1 MNKAIFYFNSKPIM
15 QKDIE
20 NSLLEIGLR
29 KGDIIMVHSDLS
41 SFGKL
46 GDVKDKNEF
55 IKDILDSFRNVI
67 GKEGTLIVPTY
78 NTESFCKYKIY
89 DVNKTIS
96 TAGIFTE
103 FVRKLATSIRSEDPI
118 HSHAGIGKYAE
129 KLLKDVGD
137 ESFGEDSFFD
147 RFYRLNGKIVNFGT
161 QFNKVTFIHYIETK
175 FKVNYR
181 FNKKFSG
188 IIIKKDGSKKKK
200 EIIYYV
206 RYLPEDGMDVE
217 YDINNMELLGS
228 ELEKRAFLKK
238 IKLGNGYISC
248 CNAKDCYEVG
258 MDMLRKNE
266 YVFLKNKPNVFA
278 HKPFF

>member
-1 MNKAIFYFNSKPIM
+1 MNKVIYYFNSKPIT

-20 NSLLEIGLR
+20 NSLLEAGLR
-29 KGDIIMVHSDLS
+29 KDDIIMVHSDLG
-41 SFGKL
+41 SFGKV

-55 IKDILDSFRNVI
+55 LMCILNAFINVI
-67 GKEGTLIVPTY
+67 GDEGTLTVPTY
-78 NTESFCKYKIY
+78 NTESFCKNKIF
-89 DVNKTIS
+89 DVKNTKS
-96 TAGIFTE
+96 TAGVFTE
-103 FVRKLATSIRSEDPI
+103 FVRNQKRAMRSEDPI
-118 HSHAGIGKYAE
+118 HSHAGIGKNAE
-129 KLLKDVGD
+129 KLLKNVSN

-147 RFYRLNGKIVNFGT
+147 RFYKLNGKIINFGT

-217 YDINNMELLGS
+217 
-228 ELEKRAFLKK
+228 
-238 IKLGNGYISC
+238 
-248 CNAKDCYEVG
+248 
-258 MDMLRKNE
+258 
-266 YVFLKNKPNVFA
+266 
-278 HKPFF
+278 